1 MAGENKNMPN
11 MNMGGGRKPGGP
23 QAMMFEKPKIKNRKK
38 TIFRII
44 SYLGSNKFT
53 LFLVLLLSIVSSLVT
68 ILGTK
73 FSGSAIDEFISTKD
87 MAGLL
92 KLCGLLGIVYL
103 TGIISTYVQNIKMV
117 EISQHTT
124 AEIRKDLF
132 NGFSRLPVKYF
143 DVHSSGDLMSRLTND
158 VDNISNALAQNTTQ
172 LFSGVVSII
181 GTLIAM
187 LLLNPFLTLVSLFTI
202 PITLI
207 TARIIA
213 KHARG
218 YFKSQQKNL
227 GDINGFVEEKISG
240 QKIIKLF
247 SKEEDTLKDF
257 EKINEKFYKTAY
269 RAQIV
274 SGVMGPVMNLI
285 NHISYLIVAVTGG
298 IMAIKFRDAEAVRF
312 LAVTPGVIYSFL
324 IYVKQIGR
332 PINEIANMYN
342 TIQSAIAGAERV
354 FEVMDEE
361 KETDSPNA
369 IDVKESEGKV
379 EFNDVTFS
387 YIAGKPVLK
396 NAFISGKSGE
406 QIAIVGPTGAGKT
419 TIISLLTRFYEIDS
433 GDITIDGRNIIEI
446 KKDSLRKMI
455 GMVLQDT
462 YLFSETVKDNI
473 RYARPDA
480 TDEEVI
486 NAAKLANA
494 HSFITHLENG
504 YNTVLSDNGSDISQ
518 GQRQLI
524 AIARIVLADP
534 QILILDEATS
544 SIDTRTELKVQE
556 ALLKLMG
563 SRTSFI
569 IAHRLSTIKNAD
581 TILVLKDGEITE
593 RGNHEE
599 LLKKDGFYAYLYNS
613 QFKTG
618 MAL

>member
-1 MAGENKNMPN
+1 MAGNNNANPPRMG
-11 MNMGGGRKPGGP
+11 MGGRGPGGP
-23 QAMMFEKPKIKNRKK
+23 HASMMIGKVNIKNGKK
-38 TIFRII
+38 TLMRII
-44 SYLGSNKFT
+44 GYLGSNKIT
-53 LFLVLLLSIVSSLVT
+53 LVFVLLLCVVTAAVS

-73 FSGSAIDEFISTKD
+73 LSGDAIDKFISVGD
-87 MAGLL
+87 LSGLL
-92 KLCGLLGIVYL
+92 KLCVLLGLIYL
-103 TGIISTYVQNIKMV
+103 AGVLSTYIQNIKMT

-124 AEIRKDLF
+124 ADIRRDLF
-132 NGFSRLPVKYF
+132 GGFSKLPVKYF
-143 DVHSSGDLMSRLTND
+143 DTHSSGDLMSRLTND
-158 VDNISNALAQNTTQ
+158 IDNISNALAQNTTQ
-172 LFSGVVSII
+172 LFSGVINIV
-181 GTLIAM
+181 GTLLAM
-187 LLLNPFLTLVSLFTI
+187 ILTNPFLTLVSLFTI

-207 TARIIA
+207 VARIIT
-213 KHARG
+213 KHARK
-218 YFKSQQKNL
+218 YFSEQQRNL

-240 QKIIKLF
+240 QKVIKLF
-247 SKEEDTLKDF
+247 SKEGDTIKDF
-257 EKINEKFYKTAY
+257 EEINGRFYKTACK
-269 RAQIV
+269 AQII
-274 SGVMGPVMNLI
+274 SGVMGPCMNMI
-285 NHISYLIVAVTGG
+285 NHFSYLIVAVVGG
-298 IMAIKFRDAEAVRF
+298 VMAIKFG
-312 LAVTPGVIYSFL
+312 AVTPGIIYSFL
-324 IYVKQIGR
+324 IYVKQLGR

-354 FEVMDEE
+354 FEIMDEE
-361 KETDSPNA
+361 KETDAPEA
-369 IDVKESEGKV
+369 LDIRESDGRV
-379 EFNDVTFS
+379 EFKDVTFS
-387 YIAGKPVLK
+387 YIEGKPVLK
-396 NAFISGKSGE
+396 NAFISGRSGE

-433 GDITIDGRNIIEI
+433 GDIIIDGRNIIEI
-446 KKDSLRKMI
+446 KKNSLRKMI

-462 YLFSETVKDNI
+462 YLFSETVRDNI

-494 HSFITHLENG
+494 HSFIKHLENG
-504 YNTVLSDNGSDISQ
+504 YDTVLSDNGSDISQ

-524 AIARIVLADP
+524 AIARIILADP

-544 SIDTRTELKVQE
+544 SIDTRTELKVQD

-599 LLKKDGFYAYLYNS
+599 LLKKNGFYAYLYNS
-613 QFKTG
+613 QFTTG